1 MMENVEPIIASVI
14 TVAVLFLAL
23 SFGSAIF
30 KSMADRMWDAIENL
44 VGETV
49 TAFIAIFCHCCAY
62 HCLYIWSGKIK
73 IQFH

>member
-14 TVAVLFLAL
+14 TVVVLLLAL

-49 TAFIAIFCHCCAY
+49 TAFIAIFVTAALIIACIYGAV
-62 HCLYIWSGKIK
+62 K
-73 IQFH
+73 

>member
-1 MMENVEPIIASVI
+1 MENVQSIIASII
-14 TVAVLFLAL
+14 TVVVLFLAL

-49 TAFIAIFCHCCAY
+49 TAFIAIFVTAVLIIACIY
-62 HCLYIWSGKIK
+62 GMVK
-73 IQFH
+73 